1 MVALCFK
8 IYGRKTKT
16 IINAYCKCNYSFR
29 TFVKAS
35 IDQFVMEKEKV
46 LELFSGIGGMHFSLL
61 RAKIFLNE
69 IYATRNVLI
78 PGNGGDLKLRQFD
91 FEVVGAIDISEV
103 ANKSNVKAQTI
114 SDSNDIFR
122 VTNYL
127 PGTHT
132 TLSQIRI
139 RSNDPRT

>member
-1 MVALCFK
+1 
-8 IYGRKTKT
+8 
-16 IINAYCKCNYSFR
+16 
-29 TFVKAS
+29 
-35 IDQFVMEKEKV
+35 MEKEKV